1 MHALVL
7 AGGRAT
13 PEDPLYDLIPNQPK
27 ALLPLAGKPMLQW
40 VLDALNASR
49 WVTRLHVFGIT
60 GQEYPWEIR
69 KEARFLPDQGSM
81 VRNILYGLK
90 LLVQEGH
97 RDEPVLLVSGD
108 VPAVTGEI
116 LDWVVE
122 NARRL
127 GRQAIYHVVTREAME
142 RRFPGVK
149 RTYVKLRDLE
159 VCGADVNV
167 AHTRLA
173 GREDDLWER
182 IHAARKNPMK
192 QAALI
197 GWGTLLRLLLRRLS
211 LEEAVQRVRDRLNL
225 DAEAVVS
232 PYPEMAMDVDKPQ
245 HVSILESFLK
255 ERQDS

>member
-182 IHAARKNPMK
+182 IHAARKKPWK

-197 GWGTLLRLLLRRLS
+197 GWDTLLRLLLRRLT
-211 LEEAVQRVRDRLNL
+211 LEEAVRRVRERLNL
-225 DAEAVVS
+225 DATAVVS
-232 PYPEMAMDVDKPQ
+232 PYPEMAMDVDKPE
-245 HVSILESFLK
+245 HVRIMEDYLRRSRE
-255 ERQDS
+255 